1 MQATKALNLHSLL
14 NSLLNEQM
22 RKRYDVVKTQFSDGE
37 IHLILIESKPNDAPN
52 NTSDLN
58 ETKIK
63 EIMKKEAQKPLHL
76 IREYE

>member
-1 MQATKALNLHSLL
+1 MFKNFKSLIL
-14 NSLLNEQM
+14 TSNSSSDEQM
-22 RKRYDVVKTQFSDGE
+22 VKRFDVVRTQSSDGE
-37 IHLILIESKPNDAPN
+37 IHLILTELKLNDALN

-58 ETKIK
+58 ETKIR